1 MKFRPY
7 VASSDIWCSQ
17 HRGKAPREGSVQ
29 IPVGSHHYRVI
40 CARCNEMW
48 MSELIREKN
57 REAIEEQRQEL
68 KESRER
74 MMEL

>member
-7 VASSDIWCSQ
+7 IASDDIWCSQ

-40 CARCNEMW
+40 CAQCNRDWLTE
-48 MSELIREKN
+48 EIREKHRDAMN
-57 REAIEEQRQEL
+57 ELRQEM

-74 MMEL
+74 MMEP